1 LKNKLPSYLIV
12 LFFLF
17 ISVNELNAQSA
28 KLIKAQK
35 ELEKTRTL
43 LNSLNA
49 KTTKAYMR
57 YKILEKQIKLQETLL
72 DNIKSEIDSIEIH
85 IQNNSKERTKITK
98 RIKELKGEYEDLI
111 FYAYKTRNTRSK
123 TIFIFSSKSFN
134 QAYRRFVYLQYLT
147 EYLEQ
152 TTFDLTQQTDS
163 LKTLNKNLEIQKF
176 EKLELKE
183 HQTDE
188 LLKLNQSKRILASIL
203 EKLNSQK
210 DQLREDLK
218 QKELIAEKL
227 RRSVKED
234 ASKLNVSKKSKLS
247 IDFENNKGK
256 LPFPVKG
263 IIASSF
269 GQHTHSVLKNVK
281 INNDGIE
288 IATSPGAVVKCVH
301 NGLVTKVLKI
311 PGANNAVI
319 IKHGEYFTVYSNL
332 SDVFVN
338 NGETISKGQD
348 IGMPDSRVLNFQIWY
363 MNKKLNPQHW
373 LQ

>member
-1 LKNKLPSYLIV
+1 MNKFLIKILFATIILIFSYS
-12 LFFLF
+12 F
-17 ISVNELNAQSA
+17 SEAQSG

-35 ELEKTRTL
+35 ELDKTRSL

-49 KTTKAYMR
+49 KSTKTYMR
-57 YKILEKQIKLQETLL
+57 YKILEKQIELQEILL
-72 DNIKSEIDSIEIH
+72 ENIKTEIDSIDENIGK
-85 IQNNSKERTKITK
+85 NSIERKLIIK
-98 RIKELKGEYEDLI
+98 RIKQLKGEYEELI
-111 FYAYKTRNTRSK
+111 LYAYKTRNTRNK
-123 TIFIFSSKSFN
+123 TIYIFSSQSFN

-152 TTFDLTQQTDS
+152 TTNDLTEKTDS
-163 LKTLNKNLEIQKF
+163 LKLLNKNLEIQKI

-183 HQTDE
+183 NQTDE
-188 LLKLNQSKRILASIL
+188 LLKLNESKQILANIL
-203 EKLNSQK
+203 AKLNNQK
-210 DQLREDLK
+210 DELRKDIKKKEKIAEQLRNT
-218 QKELIAEKL
+218 
-227 RRSVKED
+227 VKNN
-234 ASKLNVSKKSKLS
+234 ASKIKVSKKSALS
-247 IDFENNKGK
+247 INFENNKGK

-288 IATSPGAVVKCVH
+288 IATSPGEIVKCVH
-301 NGLVTKVLKI
+301 NGVVSKVLKI

-319 IKHGEYFTVYSNL
+319 VKHGEYFTVYSNL
-332 SDVFVN
+332 SEVYVN
-338 NGETISKGQD
+338 NGETIGKGQK